1 MQTVYF
7 TVLLYL
13 KILCYL
19 LNVQWIEQ
27 QNNIAVHL

>member
-13 KILCYL
+13 KYSVLCYL
-19 LNVQWIEQ
+19 LSVLMFYPYN
-27 QNNIAVHL
+27 HLQ